1 MIEKFSVKS
10 EGTAKLNL
18 RRNAK
23 IRDNMQVNK
32 SMLNIIHEGVVVL
45 KNLIDFTMNEFEL

>member
-32 SMLNIIHEGVVVL
+32 SMLKIIHEGVVVL